1 MMTNFRKVLAIFA
14 GSIMLMTSCSDIDD
28 SFFGSDDGTIAL
40 RCSRSAAWALKSPA
54 TDSDGKGSFEPGDRI
69 EMSITGGG
77 ATHNATLQYSGS
89 QWMPALRRSE
99 YGMGELRLSAIYP
112 ILAHDTGNDGLCTI
126 SLPTDQSTAEGHN
139 SADILFA
146 TTTVKEG
153 AVAADMQFGHA
164 MHRIKINLKGS
175 VPDDLT
181 IEVKTCGEGTM
192 AVSDGSMALD
202 GSAGYV
208 WAKPYKT
215 GDDSY
220 SIIIMPQDARPFQS
234 GEGLIRFRGG
244 GKSAVYEL
252 KSDINTFEA
261 GKQTTLNLTL
271 KMGEGGVDIEFA
283 NQTRW
288 VYGVNGIDFPGR
300 ENIKSY
306 PVAKTDFPDGE
317 WFRLAYENLYPPM
330 PYEEQYLTWKEGCG
344 WYDCNKTFNYDGDGN
359 LCWAATASNLLHWWM
374 EQNKEYIDAYDKTFG
389 PEYDYM
395 SRPSEYHRMTADNQ
409 QHSAVFNFFKASFR
423 NIGGWECGGTN
434 WFVNGNDNNIYPQ
447 NADFHGFFSKVF
459 SKNDNIAEETK
470 NMSKENFNLYMKKA
484 FKKHKAIGFSVYGF
498 ANPNSGVHA
507 MTIWGAEFDANGDV
521 AYIYFC
527 DNNSSEG
534 EPNHASIRRFKVVYD
549 NSTIPELSGK
559 YAFLMTLPDNGN
571 TTTYKASFTSL
582 TVVDLRRDIWQK
594 YFPDIK

>member
-1 MMTNFRKVLAIFA
+1 
-14 GSIMLMTSCSDIDD
+14 
-28 SFFGSDDGTIAL
+28 
-40 RCSRSAAWALKSPA
+40 
-54 TDSDGKGSFEPGDRI
+54 
-69 EMSITGGG
+69 
-77 ATHNATLQYSGS
+77 
-89 QWMPALRRSE
+89 
-99 YGMGELRLSAIYP
+99 
-112 ILAHDTGNDGLCTI
+112 
-126 SLPTDQSTAEGHN
+126 
-139 SADILFA
+139 
-146 TTTVKEG
+146 
-153 AVAADMQFGHA
+153 
-164 MHRIKINLKGS
+164 
-175 VPDDLT
+175 
-181 IEVKTCGEGTM
+181 
-192 AVSDGSMALD
+192 
-202 GSAGYV
+202 
-208 WAKPYKT
+208 
-215 GDDSY
+215 
-220 SIIIMPQDARPFQS
+220 
-234 GEGLIRFRGG
+234 
-244 GKSAVYEL
+244 
-252 KSDINTFEA
+252 
-261 GKQTTLNLTL
+261 
-271 KMGEGGVDIEFA
+271 
-283 NQTRW
+283 
-288 VYGVNGIDFPGR
+288 
-300 ENIKSY
+300 
-306 PVAKTDFPDGE
+306 
-317 WFRLAYENLYPPM
+317 
-330 PYEEQYLTWKEGCG
+330 
-344 WYDCNKTFNYDGDGN
+344 
-359 LCWAATASNLLHWWM
+359 M

-447 NADFHGFFSKVF
+447 NAGFHGFFSKVF

-484 FKKHKAIGFSVYGF
+484 FKEHKAIGFSVYGF